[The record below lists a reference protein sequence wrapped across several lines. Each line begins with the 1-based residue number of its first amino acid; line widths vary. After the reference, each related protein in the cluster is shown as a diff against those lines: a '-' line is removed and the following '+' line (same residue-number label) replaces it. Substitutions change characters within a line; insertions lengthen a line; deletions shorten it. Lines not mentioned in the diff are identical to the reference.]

1 MHDQKTK
8 KKMLENF
15 LLDLESEPIF
25 GIRIEFCDESQPI
38 EMLNLNLISATKVLQ
53 EWSEK
58 WILVPDKHSKLN
70 DAVWKWNARPRNVE
84 VKNITLKDPDI
95 ETYADI
101 LDPNYI
107 PEVVREEDVNEC
119 H

>member
-1 MHDQKTK
+1 MQDQKSK
-8 KKMLENF
+8 KKILENF
-15 LLDLESEPIF
+15 LLDLETEPIF
-25 GIRIEFCDESQPI
+25 GIRIEFCDKSQPI

-58 WILVPDKHSKLN
+58 WILVPDKLSKLN
-70 DAVWKWNARPRNVE
+70 DTIWKWHARPRATVTVANGKPE
-84 VKNITLKDPDI
+84 T

-107 PEVVREEDVNEC
+107 PEIPQEVSIDES

>member
-1 MHDQKTK
+1 MYDQKTK
-8 KKMLENF
+8 KKILENF
-15 LLDLESEPIF
+15 LLDLETEPIF
-25 GIRIEFCDESQPI
+25 GIQIEFCDKSQPI

-58 WILVPDKHSKLN
+58 WILVPDKLSKLN
-70 DAVWKWNARPRNVE
+70 DTIWKWHARPRTTVTTSKSE
-84 VKNITLKDPDI
+84 T

-107 PEVVREEDVNEC
+107 PEIPQEVSADESD
-119 H
+119 